1 MRGLAEM
8 GRRVGESGADGA
20 LLDLIYGAVADPDRW
35 PDVLTRVADHLGAVG
50 GMLVH
55 VPRAGSGPVI
65 DIYGRLSEEHGAIFR
80 QHYTW
85 NPWSLAMTSVPF
97 GKAVAVNSLLEP
109 GSLVKTGFYA
119 DVLRPQGH
127 VDILNMK
134 HRALSQGGAV
144 GGFGFCLSARGAEQ
158 ADKSVRR
165 LQRLVPHLGRA
176 LDGALHLGPLA
187 DGTRQLGRVLQLMPN
202 PALLLDGRARVI
214 LANSAAET
222 LLGTGDGLSTARD
235 GGLQLVAARPA
246 ETAALSR
253 TLGQALA
260 VAAGADDAL
269 GAPLRL
275 TRPSG
280 APPLLVLP
288 VPLPPPAFEFWSL
301 LEPARALVLIVDP
314 AAQRRGKT
322 SAIEAAFKLTPAE
335 ARVAVLVSG
344 GLSGPQVADALG
356 LSLSTVKTHLRRCF
370 EKTGMHSKVELALL
384 LGSLPDD
391 PADGPA

>member
-1 MRGLAEM
+1 M
-8 GRRVGESGADGA
+8 
-20 LLDLIYGAVADPDRW
+20 LDLIYGVVADPDRW

-50 GMLVH
+50 GMLIH
-55 VPRAGSGPVI
+55 VPRAGSGHVI

-85 NPWSLAMTSVPF
+85 NPWSLAMTGVPF

-109 GSLVKTGFYA
+109 GTLVKTGFYA

-127 VDILNMK
+127 VDILNVK
-134 HRALSQGGAV
+134 HRALSEGGAV
-144 GGFGFCLSARGAEQ
+144 GGFGFCLSARGADQ
-158 ADKSVRR
+158 ADKNLRR
-165 LQRLVPHLGRA
+165 FQRLVPHLGRA
-176 LDGALHLGPLA
+176 LDGALHLGHLA
-187 DGTRQLGRVLQLMPN
+187 DGTRQLGRVLELMPN
-202 PALLLDGRARVI
+202 PALLLDRKARVI
-214 LANSAAET
+214 LANAAAET
-222 LLGTGDGLSTARD
+222 LLSTGDGLSTTCD
-235 GGLQLVAARPA
+235 GGLQLVAAFPA

-260 VAAGADDAL
+260 VAAGANDAL

-280 APPLLVLP
+280 ASPLLVLP
-288 VPLPPPAFEFWSL
+288 VPLPPPVFEFWSL

-314 AAQRRGKT
+314 AALRRVKT
-322 SAIEAAFKLTPAE
+322 SAIQAAFELTLAE
-335 ARVAVLVSG
+335 ARVAALVSG
-344 GLSGPQVADALG
+344 GLSGPQAADALG

-370 EKTGMHSKVELALL
+370 EKTGTHSKVELALL

-391 PADGPA
+391 AAGRPG